1 MEQAGEKQTFVSF
14 AVPAWVVAGRQMT
27 PDTFA
32 CWVRAAAAAWRYGRS
47 EISLSTAAA
56 LAGMSQ
62 AAFMQFLKDSG
73 QDTFVIDW

>member
-1 MEQAGEKQTFVSF
+1 MDHAGQGQTLVSF
-14 AVPAWVVAGRQMT
+14 TVPAWVVAGRQMT
-27 PDTFA
+27 PNAFA

-62 AAFMQFLKDSG
+62 AEFMQFLKDSG